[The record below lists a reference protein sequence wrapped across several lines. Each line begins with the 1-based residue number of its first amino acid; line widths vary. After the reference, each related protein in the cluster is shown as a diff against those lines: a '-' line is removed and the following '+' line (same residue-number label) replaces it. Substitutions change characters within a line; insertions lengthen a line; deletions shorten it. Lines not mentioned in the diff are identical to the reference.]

1 MDLTKLLLE
10 FLELTASLPH
20 GTQPMRMW
28 KKVPENKGSKEE
40 YHMIYIYILY
50 ISILIHVN
58 DRSVSNKYIPN
69 YQIEMVERL
78 Q

>member
-40 YHMIYIYILY
+40 YHMIYIYCIYL
-50 ISILIHVN
+50 N
-58 DRSVSNKYIPN
+58 
-69 YQIEMVERL
+69 
-78 Q
+78 